1 MFSKLRTLTA
11 VCSVAVL
18 AISAATLAC
27 PNDKQVSASV
37 KSQCGSQKTAAVQ
50 VANVGQK
57 QCSKSR
63 KASTVAVA
71 STKKAGCAKSA
82 ATTET
87 LALLAKAIRTM
98 PDDATRA
105 SVVSAYRTMAKA
117 NPDLVCEKQ
126 CASVK
131 AVLAGGAACG
141 SSAKTI
147 AVAGPGIG
155 GCL

>member
-37 KSQCGSQKTAAVQ
+37 KSHCGSQKTAAVQ

-63 KASTVAVA
+63 QAS
-71 STKKAGCAKSA
+71 
-82 ATTET
+82 
-87 LALLAKAIRTM
+87 
-98 PDDATRA
+98 
-105 SVVSAYRTMAKA
+105 
-117 NPDLVCEKQ
+117 
-126 CASVK
+126 
-131 AVLAGGAACG
+131 
-141 SSAKTI
+141 TI
-147 AVAGPGIG
+147 AVASKKEVAPSARPPPTQDGSLKNAPHARRSSEQ
-155 GCL
+155 